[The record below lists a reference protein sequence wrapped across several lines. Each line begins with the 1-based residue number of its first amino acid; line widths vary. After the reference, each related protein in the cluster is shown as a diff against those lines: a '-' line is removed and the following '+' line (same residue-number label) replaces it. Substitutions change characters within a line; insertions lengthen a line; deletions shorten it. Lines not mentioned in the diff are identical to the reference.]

1 MASEEAKETLKVVEK
16 EKKKIK
22 PEDKSVDPATIQM
35 LYKAQQDG
43 VETIFDRAETMK
55 PCNIGIQGTCCK
67 MCAQGPC
74 RLPLTKKDLEGKD
87 SRMGLCGATPETIAA
102 RNFARMIAAGA
113 AAHSDHGRGI
123 AEVFLSAARKESEDY
138 KIKDEV
144 KLLAIAKD
152 FEVAT
157 TVCVDGEDKDRDI
170 YDIAVEVGE
179 KILGEWGKQEG
190 EIYYAKRAPKA
201 RYDLW
206 KKLDV
211 IPRGIDRE
219 IVEIMHR
226 THMGV
231 DQDYENLMKQ
241 GTRAALADG
250 WAGSMMATDM
260 QDVLFGT
267 PYPVHGEINLGVL
280 KRDHVN
286 IIVHGHE
293 PLLSEMIVV
302 ASQDPEMLQ
311 YAATKGAK
319 GIVLAGMCC
328 TANEILVRHGMP
340 IAGNYLQQELAII
353 TGAVD
358 AMVVDVQCIM
368 ENLANVA
375 SCYHT
380 KLITTNT
387 RCKIASGDT
396 VHIQFDEHHALEDA
410 KRIVKT
416 AIDNFANRGAEVL
429 IPKQKEK
436 MVVGFSYEA
445 INYHLGGTFRG
456 SYTPLNDNII
466 NGRIRG
472 IGGVVGCNNA
482 RTMHDS
488 AHLIVVKELLKNDV
502 IVLTTGCNA
511 MACGKAG
518 LLSPESAKVYC
529 GPGLAEVCET
539 VGIPPVLHMGSCVD
553 NSRILM
559 AATEVV
565 KAGGLGNDISDLPAA
580 GCAPEWMSEKAIS
593 IGQYFVASGVYTLFG
608 VALQVE
614 GSPVFKD
621 YLFNGMEKVYGG
633 KWDLVED
640 PYEMAHKMI
649 AHIDAKRKALGIDKA
664 RERVLMD
671 MADRQKLEAVGSR
684 SSSGPPVVSRGN
696 GRTTAAATTPR
707 MPWRSTT
714 LATCSSPARAG
725 GPEVATPW

>member
-1 MASEEAKETLKVVEK
+1 MAPEDAKNVAPDEK
-16 EKKKIK
+16 PAIKMKKESK
-22 PEDKSVDPATIQM
+22 PEEKSVDSATITM
-35 LYKAQQDG
+35 LEKAARDG

-55 PCNIGIQGTCCK
+55 PCNIGIQGICCR

-74 RLPLTKKDLEGKD
+74 RLPLPKGGIEGKD
-87 SRMGLCGATPETIAA
+87 TRKGLCGATPETIAA
-102 RNFARMIAAGA
+102 RNFARMVAAGA
-113 AAHSDHGRGI
+113 AAHSDHGRGV
-123 AEVFLSAARKESEDY
+123 AEVFLAAARGETSDY
-138 KIKDEV
+138 QIKDTV
-144 KLLAIAKD
+144 KLLEIAPD

-157 TVCVDGEDKDRDI
+157 TVEVDGEIKDRDI
-170 YDIAVEVGE
+170 KEIAIEVGE
-179 KILGEWGKQEG
+179 KALGEWGKQEG

-201 RYDLW
+201 RYELW
-206 KKLDV
+206 KKLDI

-231 DQDYENLMKQ
+231 DQDYENIVKQ
-241 GTRAALADG
+241 CSRAALADG
-250 WAGSMMATDM
+250 WAGSMMATDL
-260 QDVLFGT
+260 QDILFGT
-267 PYPVHGEINLGVL
+267 PYPIHGQINLGVL
-280 KRDHVN
+280 KQDHVN

-302 ASQDPEMLQ
+302 ATHSPDMQE
-311 YAATKGAK
+311 YAKSKGAK

-368 ENLANVA
+368 ENLADVA
-375 SCYHT
+375 ACYHT
-380 KLITTNT
+380 KLITTNP
-387 RCKIASGDT
+387 RAKIASGQT
-396 VHIQFDEHHALEDA
+396 VHIEFDEHHALEDA
-410 KRIVKT
+410 KEIVKV
-416 AIDNFANRGAEVL
+416 AIDNFPNRRADVL
-429 IPKQKEK
+429 IPKEKEQ

-456 SYTPLNDNII
+456 SYKPLNENII

-472 IGGVVGCNNA
+472 IAGVVGCNNA
-482 RTMHDS
+482 RTCHDS
-488 AHLIVVKELLKNDV
+488 SHLIIVKELLKNDV

-518 LLSPESAKVYC
+518 LLTPEAAAVYC

-565 KAGGLGNDISDLPAA
+565 KAGGLGKDISDLPAA
-580 GCAPEWMSEKAIS
+580 GSAPEWMSEKAIS
-593 IGQYFVASGVYTLFG
+593 IGHYFVASGVYTVFG
-608 VALQVE
+608 VTLPVS
-614 GSPVFKD
+614 GSPIFED
-621 YLFNGMEKVYGG
+621 YLRNKLEGIVGG
-633 KWDLVED
+633 KWDIIPD
-640 PYEMAHKMI
+640 PYEHARKMI

-671 MADRQKLEAVGSR
+671 MADRRELEA
-684 SSSGPPVVSRGN
+684 
-696 GRTTAAATTPR
+696 A
-707 MPWRSTT
+707 
-714 LATCSSPARAG
+714 
-725 GPEVATPW
+725 